1 MSVMSGR
8 ARGFAVRLGIALS
21 VVLGTFMA
29 AGPSASAEGPA
40 AIFLGFVVP
49 DSDGMLATRVRAV
62 GNGGAVCGTADVT
75 DSGDN
80 VGFYLLR
87 VAPAADKAGC
97 PAEGETVRFSLLYG
111 NIDDG
116 TLANPNGDSRFR
128 GAQAMV
134 VHLAPASRSA
144 DITGWTGTP
153 PRSGGLAL
161 LTWGGPAN
169 TPVAQ
174 AVQTLG
180 VEVTG
185 AWHLPPGSRRYLS
198 YLPAGPA
205 FTQTYTTVQTG
216 DIVTVRA
223 R

>member
-1 MSVMSGR
+1 MSGR

-40 AIFLGFVVP
+40 VLFVGFVSA
-49 DSDGMLATRVRAV
+49 DSDGSLPVRIRAV
-62 GNGGAVCGTADVT
+62 GRSGAGCGTADVEI
-75 DSGDN
+75 SGEG
-80 VGFYLLR
+80 VGFY
-87 VAPAADKAGC
+87 VIEVVSGAAKSGC
-97 PAEGETVRFSLLYG
+97 PRVGDPIHFFLLYG
-111 NIDDG
+111 SVDDG
-116 TLANPNGDSRFR
+116 VPATAVGDISFSPGGHTAYLFPPLADESNIG
-128 GAQAMV
+128 
-134 VHLAPASRSA
+134 
-144 DITGWTGTP
+144 GWTGTP
-153 PRSGGLAL
+153 PPSGGLAL

-180 VEVTG
+180 VEVAG

-198 YLPAGPA
+198 YLPGGPA